1 VRREQSDL
9 LKIKPLK
16 YDRKAERKMAANL
29 KSFKKERDN
38 SRIGKALEAVK
49 RCAEK
54 DENLVP
60 PVFGAVEAYAKVG
73 EISNVLSRISFQIS
87 FFRNGPSLLMT
98 GI

>member
-1 VRREQSDL
+1 VPAGVWARLSSWNAYDP
-9 LKIKPLK
+9 KA
-16 YDRKAERKMAANL
+16 DRKVAANL

-60 PVFGAVEAYAKVG
+60 PVFGAVEAHAKVG
-73 EISNVLSRISFQIS
+73 EISNVLSGISLQIS